1 MDTGAILIL
10 IGAYLCGSIPSGLW
24 LGRLGGVDVE
34 ATGSGNIGATNV
46 ARAGG
51 LRLGLATLI
60 LDVSKGAV
68 PVLFSA
74 AVGAA
79 PGVPALV
86 GLSAIL
92 GHMFSIFARFK
103 GGKGVATT
111 AGAFLVLSPLALV
124 GALAVFI
131 MVAVGTRIASLAS
144 LSAAVSLPVLVA
156 VFDERGLRLAVAL
169 VVTVAL
175 FVTHRDNL
183 RRFARGTEPQFR
195 SGKSSAGDG

>member
-1 MDTGAILIL
+1 M
-10 IGAYLCGSIPSGLW
+10 
-24 LGRLGGVDVE
+24 
-34 ATGSGNIGATNV
+34 
-46 ARAGG
+46 
-51 LRLGLATLI
+51 RLGLATLI

-92 GHMFSIFARFK
+92 GHIFSIFARFK

-111 AGAFLVLSPLALV
+111 AGAFLVLSPLALA

-144 LSAAVSLPVLVA
+144 LSAAVSLPVLIA
-156 VFDERGLRLAVAL
+156 VFGERGLRLAVAL

-183 RRFARGTEPQFR
+183 RRLARGTEPQFR